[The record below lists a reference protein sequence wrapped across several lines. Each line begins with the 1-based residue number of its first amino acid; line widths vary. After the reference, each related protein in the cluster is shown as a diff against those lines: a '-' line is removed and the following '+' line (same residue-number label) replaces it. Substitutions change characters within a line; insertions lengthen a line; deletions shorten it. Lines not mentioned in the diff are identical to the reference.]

1 MQQIEWTDRYS
12 VGNEV
17 FDNEHKKLFA
27 IMHELHATFEKG
39 GGRVAAEKALDELLD
54 YTVRHFGHEEAFF
67 TDYPD
72 RAAHLIAHQE
82 LRQQILDYRAAM
94 PQKAGMEMA
103 MELIEFLQFWLLQ
116 HIISVDKRF
125 CRWLSERGT
134 PVT

>member
-1 MQQIEWTDRYS
+1 MQLIEWTDRYS

-27 IMHELHATFEKG
+27 IINELNDTFEHG

-54 YTVRHFGHEEAFF
+54 YTDRHFGHEEALFA
-67 TDYPD
+67 DYPD
-72 RAAHLIAHQE
+72 KAAHLIAHQE
-82 LRQQILDYRAAM
+82 LRAQVLDYRAAM
-94 PQKAGMEMA
+94 AQKGGMEMV
-103 MELIEFLQFWLLQ
+103 MELVAFLQFWLLQ